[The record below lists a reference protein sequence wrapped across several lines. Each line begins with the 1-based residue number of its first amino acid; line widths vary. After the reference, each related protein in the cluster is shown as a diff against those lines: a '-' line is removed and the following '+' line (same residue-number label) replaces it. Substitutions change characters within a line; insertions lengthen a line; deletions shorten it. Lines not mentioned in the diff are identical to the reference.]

1 MIVDIGGGTCNVAI
15 LSINGIVVSQS
26 LKIGGDDFDEAIVK
40 YVKNTF
46 GLMIG
51 EQAAEEIK
59 IHIGTAFERPEK
71 TSMEVN
77 GRDLVTG
84 TAQNGEDHIGGYQ
97 GGLKGHGGTDCGTLS
112 TACWSALRRN
122 WRRTW

>member
-84 TAQNGEDHIGGYQ
+84 LPKTVRITSEDTR
-97 GGLKGHGGTDCGTLS
+97 GGLKGHGGTDCGRCPQR
-112 TACWSALRRN
+112 A
-122 WRRTW
+122 

>member
-51 EQAAEEIK
+51 D
-59 IHIGTAFERPEK
+59 R
-71 TSMEVN
+71 
-77 GRDLVTG
+77 
-84 TAQNGEDHIGGYQ
+84 
-97 GGLKGHGGTDCGTLS
+97 
-112 TACWSALRRN
+112 LRKR
-122 WRRTW
+122 